1 MNEELKQIFGTE
13 ITVGSSKVPVAHL
26 RYRGASKTFVTWTI
40 TGDEPTLSGDD
51 ELLYSVVSVDIDV
64 FSDKNYL
71 NVVEAIKELMILNY
85 WVWTG
90 DSSEMYEEDTG
101 LYHLTCSFEK
111 ERSL

>member
-26 RYRGASKTFVTWTI
+26 RYRGDSKTLVTWTI
-40 TGDEPTLSGDD
+40 TGDEPTLAGDD

-71 NVVEAIKELMILNY
+71 NVVEAIKELMILKD

-90 DSSEMYEEDTG
+90 DSSEMFEEDTG
-101 LYHLTCSFEK
+101 LYQLTCSFEK